1 MIIWQ
6 RSYRYWM
13 LDMIKDDISNSL
25 GLEPLQNLNEGEGE
39 LVVPKKTELA
49 ELKPV
54 DDKVDRDYDYA
65 RTNFYN
71 IIETGTEALEQMLD
85 VAKAS
90 EHPRAYE
97 VVSTIMKTLVDA
109 NKDLVSMSA
118 KKQESEEDKGP
129 AEKAM
134 TNNNLFVGSTAEL
147 QQLLKDMRNNDAG

>member
-1 MIIWQ
+1 MIIGQ
-6 RSYRYWM
+6 RSYKYWM

-54 DDKVDRDYDYA
+54 DDKADRDYDYA

-118 KKQESEEDKGP
+118 KKQESEEDKNP
-129 AEKAM
+129 SEKAM

-147 QQLLKDMRNNDAG
+147 QQLLKDMRSNDAG

>member
-1 MIIWQ
+1 
-6 RSYRYWM
+6 
-13 LDMIKDDISNSL
+13 MIKDDISNSL

-49 ELKPV
+49 EIKPV

-118 KKQESEEDKGP
+118 KKQESEEEKNP
-129 AEKAM
+129 SEKAV
-134 TNNNLFVGSTAEL
+134 TNNNMFVGSTAEL
-147 QQLLKDMRNNDAG
+147 QQLLKDMRSKDAG

>member
-1 MIIWQ
+1 
-6 RSYRYWM
+6 M
-13 LDMIKDDISNSL
+13 LNMIKDDISNSL

-49 ELKPV
+49 ELNPV

-118 KKQESEEDKGP
+118 KKQESED
-129 AEKAM
+129 EKSPSEK
-134 TNNNLFVGSTAEL
+134 TVSNNNLFVGSTAEL
-147 QQLLKDMRNNDAG
+147 QQLLKDMRNGE

>member
-1 MIIWQ
+1 
-6 RSYRYWM
+6 M

-25 GLEPLQNLNEGEGE
+25 GLEPLQNLSEGEGE

-49 ELKPV
+49 EIKPV

-118 KKQESEEDKGP
+118 KKQESEEEKNP
-129 AEKAM
+129 SEKAV
-134 TNNNLFVGSTAEL
+134 TNNNMFVGSTAEL
-147 QQLLKDMRNNDAG
+147 QQLLKDMRSKDAG

>member
-1 MIIWQ
+1 
-6 RSYRYWM
+6 
-13 LDMIKDDISNSL
+13 
-25 GLEPLQNLNEGEGE
+25 LQNLNEGEGE
-39 LVVPKKTELA
+39 LVVPKKTEIA

-54 DDKVDRDYDYA
+54 DDKADRDYDYA

-118 KKQESEEDKGP
+118 KKQESEEDKNP
-129 AEKAM
+129 SEKAM

-147 QQLLKDMRNNDAG
+147 QQLLKDMRSNDAD

>member
-1 MIIWQ
+1 
-6 RSYRYWM
+6 M

-49 ELKPV
+49 EIKPV

-118 KKQESEEDKGP
+118 KKQESED
-129 AEKAM
+129 EKSPSEK
-134 TNNNLFVGSTAEL
+134 TVSNNNLFVGSTAEL
-147 QQLLKDMRNNDAG
+147 QQLLKDMRNGE

>member
-1 MIIWQ
+1 
-6 RSYRYWM
+6 
-13 LDMIKDDISNSL
+13 MIKDDISNSL

-54 DDKVDRDYDYA
+54 DDKADRDYDYA

-118 KKQESEEDKGP
+118 KKQESEEDKNP
-129 AEKAM
+129 SEKAM

-147 QQLLKDMRNNDAG
+147 QQLLKDMRSKDAD

>member
-1 MIIWQ
+1 
-6 RSYRYWM
+6 
-13 LDMIKDDISNSL
+13 MIKDDISNSL

-39 LVVPKKTELA
+39 LIVPKKGELA
-49 ELKPV
+49 EIKSV

-109 NKDLVSMSA
+109 NKDLVSMST
-118 KKQESEEDKGP
+118 KKQESEEVKNPTKNGVQ
-129 AEKAM
+129 
-134 TNNNLFVGSTAEL
+134 NNNLFVGSTAEL
-147 QQLLKDMRNNDAG
+147 QQLLKDMRSKDAG

>member
-1 MIIWQ
+1 MIIGQ

-129 AEKAM
+129 SEKAM

>member
-1 MIIWQ
+1 
-6 RSYRYWM
+6 M
-13 LDMIKDDISNSL
+13 LNMIKDDISNSL

-49 ELKPV
+49 ELNPV

-118 KKQESEEDKGP
+118 KKQESEEDKNP
-129 AEKAM
+129 SEKAM

-147 QQLLKDMRNNDAG
+147 QQLLKDMRSNDAD

>member
-1 MIIWQ
+1 
-6 RSYRYWM
+6 M
-13 LDMIKDDISNSL
+13 LNMIKDEISNSL
-25 GLEPLQNLNEGEGE
+25 GLEPLQSLNEGEGE
-39 LVVPKKTELA
+39 LVVPKKSELA
-49 ELKPV
+49 EIKPV

-109 NKDLVSMSA
+109 NKDLVSMST
-118 KKQESEEDKGP
+118 KKQESEEVKNPSENGVH
-129 AEKAM
+129 
-134 TNNNLFVGSTAEL
+134 NNNLFVGSTAEL
-147 QQLLKDMRNNDAG
+147 QQLLKDMRSSE